1 MSKFIKSMSLLL
13 SVISFCPNGQ
23 TSNKPNDLENICNY
37 TVSHLKET
45 KQCDSTT
52 DVYEFLDQTFK
63 NNKISDYSQL
73 QEDKAKSILHFKD
86 DEDLKEFNQKLSSY
100 FVTNTQDQYPTSNKH
115 FDYILIGTSGINVF
129 VERLALLAEM
139 SHKNILNV
147 DKIVM
152 LVGDHVHRQN
162 LQNVNYLLC
171 DMLPIF
177 EKQFGISTDNLSDLK
192 QYLRTKVQ
200 EKWTHQ
206 TAAEVAWKILDS
218 SSVMRNL
225 HHKFEFF
232 HVPNERT
239 GELLQKF
246 NEQKLVRKPQDYSL
260 GFLCNAQG
268 AQKTKEIAQKMLGDA
283 VQVDFLITRPL
294 TGSDETRLHHN
305 TPLED
310 ALTRTFHLY
319 RILESKK

>member
-1 MSKFIKSMSLLL
+1 MSKFVKSMSLVL
-13 SVISFCPNGQ
+13 SVISFCPNAQ
-23 TSNKPNDLENICNY
+23 TSNELNSLEDICNY
-37 TVSHLKET
+37 TASHLRET
-45 KQCDSTT
+45 KENISTSN
-52 DVYEFLDQTFK
+52 VYELLNQTFK

-86 DEDLKEFNQKLSSY
+86 DEDLEEFNQKLSSY
-100 FVTNTQDQYPTSNKH
+100 FVTNTQAQYPNSNRH
-115 FDYILIGTSGINVF
+115 FDHILIGTSGINVL

-139 SHKNILNV
+139 SHKNVLNV

-152 LVGDHVHRQN
+152 LVGDHAHRQN
-162 LQNVNYLLC
+162 LQNVDYLLN

-177 EKQFGISTDNLSDLK
+177 EKQFGLSADDLVNLR
-192 QYLRTKVQ
+192 QYLTSKVQ

-218 SSVMRNL
+218 SPVMHNL

-232 HVPNERT
+232 HVPNGRT
-239 GELLQKF
+239 EELLQKF
-246 NEQKLVRKPQDYSL
+246 NEQKLDHKSQNYVV

-268 AQKTKEIAQKMLGDA
+268 AQKTKEIAEKVLGNE
-283 VQVDFLITRPL
+283 VQVNFLITRPL
-294 TGSDETRLHHN
+294 TGDDETKLHHN
-305 TPLED
+305 TPLEN

-319 RILESKK
+319 RILEAKK

>member
-1 MSKFIKSMSLLL
+1 
-13 SVISFCPNGQ
+13 
-23 TSNKPNDLENICNY
+23 
-37 TVSHLKET
+37 
-45 KQCDSTT
+45 
-52 DVYEFLDQTFK
+52 
-63 NNKISDYSQL
+63 
-73 QEDKAKSILHFKD
+73 
-86 DEDLKEFNQKLSSY
+86 
-100 FVTNTQDQYPTSNKH
+100 
-115 FDYILIGTSGINVF
+115 
-129 VERLALLAEM
+129 
-139 SHKNILNV
+139 
-147 DKIVM
+147 M
-152 LVGDHVHRQN
+152 LVGDHAHRQN

-232 HVPNERT
+232 HVPNGRT
-239 GELLQKF
+239 EELLQKF
-246 NEQKLVRKPQDYSL
+246 NEQKLESNPQNYVV

-268 AQKTKEIAQKMLGDA
+268 AQKILGDA

-294 TGSDETRLHHN
+294 TGNDETKLHHN